1 MDMHRS
7 PATRREA
14 PRRGGRAAGAAL
26 LLATLAAALTACGGQ
41 SASDR
46 LRAHLLSATDL
57 PAGWSAAAAAGTNAF
72 KATAPCLSGLSRHPH
87 GLTYVTAAFT
97 QGPAIPNV
105 SEVLASGPRAGRSWA
120 RDQEALAR
128 CRTATLVLGGT
139 KVQAHVR
146 AVALA
151 GVGGR
156 SAAFAWRFRLAGI
169 RFGSDLVLFR
179 GRGYDG
185 EVSYADLGAPA
196 AATVAAF
203 VRAAE
208 AKAARG
214 STAPVPN
221 AVSVAS
227 APVRTVQTAKGT
239 VAYRAVGH
247 GRPIVLVTGY
257 SGTMESWDRRFVDR
271 LARDHRVV
279 IFDNAG
285 IGATQALQAP
295 LGVDA
300 MAAQTSALIAAL
312 HLRRPDVLGWSMGSM
327 IAQALA
333 VLHPGQVRRLV
344 LCASFPGDGTADPP
358 ARAALDAFESG
369 QPQKV
374 MAALFP
380 AGQTA
385 AQNAYLAAV
394 SSYPASPPAPAAVV
408 AAQGRAV
415 DAWWAG
421 TDPAGGGAG
430 GITAPTLVA
439 DGTRDALDP
448 TPNSHA
454 LAALIPGAKL
464 LLYPDAGHAFLFQ
477 DQAAFLPALE
487 SFLR

>member
-1 MDMHRS
+1 MHRS
-7 PATRREA
+7 
-14 PRRGGRAAGAAL
+14 GRAASAVLLFAA
-26 LLATLAAALTACGGQ
+26 LAAALAACGGQ

-57 PAGWSAAAAAGTNAF
+57 PAGWAAAAATGKNALT
-72 KATAPCLSGLSRHPH
+72 ATAPCLSGLSRQPH

-105 SEVLASGPRAGRSWA
+105 SEVLASGPQAGRSWA
-120 RDQEALAR
+120 RDDEALAR

-139 KVQAHVR
+139 KVQADVR
-146 AVALA
+146 AAALPA
-151 GVGGR
+151 VGAR
-156 SAAFAWRFRLAGI
+156 SSAYAWRFRLAGI
-169 RFGSDLVLFR
+169 RFGSDVVLFR

-185 EVSYADLGAPA
+185 YVSYADLGAPA

-208 AKAARG
+208 AKAAHG
-214 STAPVPN
+214 STAPVAN

-247 GRPIVLVTGY
+247 GPPLVLITGY
-257 SGTMESWDRRFVDR
+257 GGTMESWDRRFVDR

-279 IFDNAG
+279 LFDNAG
-285 IGATQALQAP
+285 IGATQALPAP
-295 LGVDA
+295 LSVDA

-312 HLRRPDVLGWSMGSM
+312 HLPRPDVLGWSMGSM

-333 VLHPGQVRRLV
+333 VLHPDQVRRLV
-344 LCASFPGDGTADPP
+344 LCASFPGDGSAQPP
-358 ARAALDAFESG
+358 SRAALDSFESG
-369 QPQKV
+369 RPQAV

-394 SSYPASPPAPAAVV
+394 SSYPAAPPAPAGVV
-408 AAQGRAV
+408 SAQGHAV

-430 GITAPTLVA
+430 GITARTLVA
-439 DGTRDALDP
+439 DGTQDVLDP
-448 TPNSHA
+448 TSNSRA
-454 LAALIPGAKL
+454 LAALVPGAKL

-487 SFLR
+487 AFLR